1 VVDVI
6 TSLEAVFALSGAF
19 FVLLGVARLADRNSP
34 ARVGTALFWILL
46 GVAFAFGGVL
56 PAWATGAIVIAMVVI
71 DGLGSVQPANTY
83 GTTDANRAR
92 TAMRL
97 GWRIFVPVLM
107 IPALTYSAS
116 LVPWGQAVDLNRI
129 VFVSFGYASIL
140 AALVAVALTRARAGE
155 LVEEGRRL
163 ADAVGPV
170 VILPQL
176 LASLGSLFNA
186 AGVGTVIAGLASMA
200 IPTGN
205 LLAVIL
211 VCCVSITIFTFI
223 MGNSFAAFPVI
234 MAGIGV
240 PLLVRPFQA
249 DAAQVA
255 AIVLTCA
262 SCGTLCTPMA
272 ANFNMVPANLF
283 GMRDEYGIIRF
294 QAPYAAAM
302 FVVHVV
308 LLWALVAGSS

>member
-1 VVDVI
+1 VLDVI
-6 TSLEAVFALSGAF
+6 TSLGAVFALSGGF
-19 FVLLGVARLADRNSP
+19 FAVLGGATLADRNSP
-34 ARVGTALFWILL
+34 ARAGTGLFWILL

-56 PAWATGAIVIAMVVI
+56 PAWVTGAIVIAMVVI
-71 DGLGSVQPANTY
+71 DGLGAVQPAKAY
-83 GTTDANRAR
+83 GTTDADRAR
-92 TAMRL
+92 TSMRL

-116 LVPWGQAVDLNRI
+116 LVPWGEAVDLNRI
-129 VFVSFGYASIL
+129 VFVSLGYASIV
-140 AALVAVALTRARAGE
+140 AALVAMALTRARVGE
-155 LVEEGRRL
+155 VVEDGRRL

-186 AGVGTVIAGLASMA
+186 AGVGTVIAGLAGMA

-272 ANFNMVPANLF
+272 ANFNMVPATLF
-283 GMRDEYGIIRF
+283 EMRDEYGIIRF

-308 LLWALVAGSS
+308 LLWALVAASR